1 MTKVSIN
8 LLPVELR
15 EETKKL
21 EKRKRLT
28 KVSIFALVFMVLIT
42 SGVLSYRFYQSLE
55 NTKIKSQIDQ
65 AHEEIGG
72 LRRQEE
78 LLFVLKTRLNK
89 ITTLASSESMQTLG
103 FNLITTLTPP
113 GVKVASFSVDRKARI
128 SLSGE
133 TDTVFSLN
141 QFFESLLDP
150 KKNEGRINSVRVE
163 SLSQAQ
169 GGKIRFD
176 IILTLNTVGGVKKDQ

>member
-1 MTKVSIN
+1 MPKVSIN

-15 EETKKL
+15 DETKKQ
-21 EKRKRLT
+21 EKRKALT
-28 KVSIFALVFMVLIT
+28 KISIFALVLMVLIT

-55 NTKIKSQIDQ
+55 NSKIKSQIEQ
-65 AHEEIGG
+65 AHDEIGS

-89 ITTLASSESMQTLG
+89 ITTLAASETMQTLG

-113 GVKVASFSVDRKARI
+113 GVKVASFSVDRKANI

-150 KKNEGRINSVRVE
+150 KKNEGRIDSVRVE

-169 GGKIRFD
+169 NGRIRFD
-176 IILTLNTVGGVKKDQ
+176 VILTLNTPRGAKK